1 MFRNYLK
8 LQIHSTKNKLES
20 VFNNLHKTENLYNRG
35 YNFFVQQVCKK
46 KNNNV
51 GNKYN
56 LERFSGWK
64 VFIYKGCVTKL
75 K

>member
-46 KNNNV
+46 K
-51 GNKYN
+51 K
-56 LERFSGWK
+56 
-64 VFIYKGCVTKL
+64 
-75 K
+75 